1 MTTRATRTPRRRTV
15 VALAVVLV
23 VLVTFVVRLVDIQV
37 VNARALEAD
46 AISKGM
52 QMSITLNGSRGEIV
66 DENGVVLAGNVKRY
80 AFDVNPQNI
89 FERKTTADGV
99 TADARWQTE
108 SAELASITGQDVAT
122 VRKIVADSVAKN
134 PDSMYAE
141 IASGL
146 TTEQYQAI
154 VALDLP
160 YVHFTSSSTRTYPA
174 GAVGSNVIGLVGGD
188 GQALAGLEL
197 AQDACLEPTDGKQTF
212 GVGKDGVIIPGT
224 TTTNAGSDGG
234 TLKLTINSDLQW
246 YMQQLIAEQ
255 VQNQQA
261 QYGTVMVVEVKTGKI
276 RAAAEYPTFDP
287 NDIDASKPED
297 RGSRIFQASFEP
309 GSTFKPVTAAAA
321 IEDAGVTP
329 TSPTVPA
336 ASVQEVNGIKIGDVD
351 YHPSYN
357 YTLTGALV
365 DSSNVA
371 TSQFGLMTSQQQR
384 YDMLQRFGV
393 GQSTGLG
400 FPGEP
405 ATTLHPTP
413 WNNAL
418 DVTTNFGQGFTVT
431 VPQVA
436 SVYQTIA
443 NGGTRIPLSLIEG
456 CTHADGTVD
465 QNVVGAST
473 QAIQPSTADQI
484 KLMMENVYQQV
495 HNHDVIAIDSYRA
508 ATKTGTAQ
516 EVDPGT
522 GAYKAGVFYTTM
534 AGFAPADDPQY
545 AVILTLDEPQK
556 NRLSSANAPGW
567 QKAMTQT
574 LKTYRVLPSTQSGP
588 EILPKYK

>member
-495 HNHDVIAIDSYRA
+495 HNHDVIAIDGYRA

>member
-52 QMSITLNGSRGEIV
+52 QMSITLDGSRGEIV

-80 AFDVNPQNI
+80 EYDVNPQNI
-89 FERKTTADGV
+89 FERKTTADGL

-134 PDSMYAE
+134 PDSMYAKM
-141 IASGL
+141 ASGL

-160 YVHFTSSSTRTYPA
+160 YINFKSSSTRTYPA
-174 GAVGSNVIGLVGGD
+174 GAVASNVIGLVGGD

-197 AQDACLEPTDGKQTF
+197 AQDACLEPTAGKQTF
-212 GVGKDGVIIPGT
+212 GIGKDGVIIPGT
-224 TTTNAGSDGG
+224 TTTNEGSDGG

-495 HNHDVIAIDSYRA
+495 HNHDVIAIDGYRA

>member
-89 FERKTTADGV
+89 FERKTTADGL

-495 HNHDVIAIDSYRA
+495 HNHDVIAIDGYRA